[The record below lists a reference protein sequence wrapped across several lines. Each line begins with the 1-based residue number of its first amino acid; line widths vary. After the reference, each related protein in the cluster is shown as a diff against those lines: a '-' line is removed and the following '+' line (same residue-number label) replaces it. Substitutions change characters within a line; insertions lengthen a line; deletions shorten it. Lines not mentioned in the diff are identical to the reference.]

1 MRSKLHADVA
11 RGREIGRLLGAWT
24 VEAWTT
30 QGREK
35 VGSRQQL
42 EAQDDITQW
51 QRAGLGG
58 YIKSVAWQLCG

>member
-24 VEAWTT
+24 VEP
-30 QGREK
+30 GRRRDEK

-42 EAQDDITQW
+42 EAQDDIRQW

-58 YIKSVAWQLCG
+58 YIKPVTWQRCG

>member
-1 MRSKLHADVA
+1 MLMSRAGEKLD
-11 RGREIGRLLGAWT
+11 GCLELGAWT

-51 QRAGLGG
+51 QRAGLGE
-58 YIKSVAWQLCG
+58 YIKPVT

>member
-1 MRSKLHADVA
+1 MLMSRGGEKLD
-11 RGREIGRLLGAWT
+11 GCLELGAWT

-58 YIKSVAWQLCG
+58 GYIKPVTWQRCG